1 MSDRIWPGR
10 VDRDRGRTEPDLA
23 ELNLAE
29 RYRRRDAPA
38 TPAERWQ
45 LEVAHA
51 AGHTDLTLRRLR
63 RNQRRAVASAIAH
76 ADAWL
81 KRGDIVRAVSYLELA
96 CALEGRDEGC

>member
-1 MSDRIWPGR
+1 MSDRIGPGR
-10 VDRDRGRTEPDLA
+10 VDRDRDRA
-23 ELNLAE
+23 ELKLAE

-76 ADAWL
+76 ADASL
-81 KRGDIVRAVSYLELA
+81 KCGDIVRAVSYLELA
-96 CALEGRDEGC
+96 CALEDRAEGY